1 MTQPLSMWK
10 DTPTKQAILDFVDKV
25 TADGEDSFVPPA
37 ERIATIDNDGTL
49 WCEKPVVQGV
59 FIADRLAAMVKADPS
74 LGDTQPWK
82 AIADGD
88 KSWIDNAVTKHYNGD
103 NKDLKELFGAV
114 LKGFGDITMEDF
126 ENKATSFYESSRHP
140 VFKQPYQSLG
150 YLPMVELLRYLESNE
165 FTCYIVSGG
174 GRDFMRPITESMYG
188 IPFERVVGSSS
199 ELDFKAD
206 DKGANII
213 HSAAATHGI
222 VDDGPGKPVQ
232 IWTRIGRRP
241 IMAVGNANG
250 DVPMLQFAA
259 GQSGPTLCMLVNH
272 DDETREVKYSSG
284 AEKAVK
290 EAGTQGWT
298 VISMKNDWD
307 RVFAF
312 QEK

>member
-1 MTQPLSMWK
+1 MWK

-25 TADGEDSFVPPA
+25 TADGKDSFVPPV

-126 ENKATSFYESSRHP
+126 ENQATDFYESSWNP

-150 YLPMVELLRYLESNE
+150 YLPMVELLRYIE
-165 FTCYIVSGG
+165 
-174 GRDFMRPITESMYG
+174 
-188 IPFERVVGSSS
+188 
-199 ELDFKAD
+199 
-206 DKGANII
+206 
-213 HSAAATHGI
+213 
-222 VDDGPGKPVQ
+222 
-232 IWTRIGRRP
+232 
-241 IMAVGNANG
+241 
-250 DVPMLQFAA
+250 
-259 GQSGPTLCMLVNH
+259 
-272 DDETREVKYSSG
+272 
-284 AEKAVK
+284 
-290 EAGTQGWT
+290 
-298 VISMKNDWD
+298 
-307 RVFAF
+307 
-312 QEK
+312 